1 MKSKKLI
8 SLLLAGAMS
17 LPFAFWT
24 VSADDELTTIAGSTF
39 NGSVDGFEARADGG
53 WKDETRPYPVEY
65 TNEVNHTEGDNT
77 GALKFNLYEATWYFN
92 YGNQRLFR
100 VAKKLSTFENLE
112 LKKGEKYKISAYVR
126 GTKGLA
132 DSYSNNLKFRFGIAP
147 NNGKD
152 GTVQTSEG
160 AYKDVKVLED
170 EWTEVS
176 FILDPTQ
183 DVNSNYYLMLQ
194 MPDGT
199 SYPECTSYNPNT
211 YDYAEYSKGQ
221 YRAIYLDDVK
231 IERYAKAPFELV
243 SVTKGGIA
251 LKNGAAVYNNEKIT
265 VEFSKYLQSDQTGA
279 VTATAGDGTEIT
291 PSLSASLNKL
301 YITLPDAVH
310 DTTYTLSLGNFTALD
325 GDTLNVGTEYSLTA
339 DNKVIFYDTF
349 DDNLCALAQAES
361 IRADGVTYTAGENNT
376 DGKTAGAVRLGI
388 YGRNIIANT
397 QIGYYGID
405 RTIGGKIEAGKTY
418 EVSAYIKG
426 EPGRYKTP
434 KQNEFK
440 FALGV
445 YPDALITSNT
455 WYGQETNGQAQLA
468 VSDEWQKVSFLWTPE
483 DDGKTDYSTYRV
495 RINPVNGQEYIQG
508 STESDTN
515 YLLYYID
522 DITIRE
528 KPAFELIGVTP
539 GDGAV
544 LKAGDVGITAEFSL
558 PVSEESV
565 VTVKNGKGVVVNSAM
580 TVDNRKIN
588 IAIPGRDHGET
599 YTVIFDSIV
608 STAGETLTIEK
619 TSYTYTADTT
629 IMNQTFD
636 ENTGTFGVSDWRGC
650 FKNCYDYSA
659 AENRTPG
666 KDAGSVRLSMY
677 STEQAWAG
685 GKLNYSSRF
694 GIDSDLGTG
703 IEAGR
708 NYVVSAYIKGEPGR
722 YINGFK
728 FQMGIYKLNK
738 GSSVDDIVV
747 NYPVDIKITDEWQK
761 MAFVWTAPE
770 DLSDLKLRI
779 NPVKPQTF
787 NSGADNYD
795 IFYIDDVS
803 IMPVGNVPSAYL
815 SDVAVT
821 YTDGETTKAVAT
833 AADLNGKA
841 VTVSAT
847 LTNLG
852 ANTQPYTLI
861 AAVYDENGK
870 LIDVKAAEG
879 SMEVGSKADIT
890 VTGLDLTNVS
900 EAAAMKIFAWDR
912 SNNTQTPLTGVY
924 NPF

>member
-8 SLLLAGAMS
+8 SLLLAGAMT
-17 LPFAFWT
+17 LPFTFWT
-24 VSADDELTTIAGSTF
+24 ASAEDKFTLLASDNFAE
-39 NGSVDGFEARADGG
+39 NVDGYVAGGVAEGAVNPKFSTDSHTSDGSGSLEFGLHHNSQYAALPENMAMRGVGRQLKSFTGLSFE
-53 WKDETRPYPVEY
+53 V
-65 TNEVNHTEGDNT
+65 
-77 GALKFNLYEATWYFN
+77 
-92 YGNQRLFR
+92 
-100 VAKKLSTFENLE
+100 
-112 LKKGEKYKISAYVR
+112 GEKYRVSAYI
-126 GTKGLA
+126 KGHETRYHSRKMRL
-132 DSYSNNLKFRFGIAP
+132 GIVAA
-147 NNGKD
+147 NSKD
-152 GTVQTSEG
+152 GSAIGNTK
-160 AYKDVKVLED
+160 AYADVKPVSN
-170 EWTEVS
+170 EWTEVAFDYEPTTTVNTDWYLRL
-176 FILDPTQ
+176 FIPQNAKIGYDWNNDTY
-183 DVNSNYYLMLQ
+183 VYSN
-194 MPDGT
+194 DI
-199 SYPECTSYNPNT
+199 
-211 YDYAEYSKGQ
+211 YD
-221 YRAIYLDDVK
+221 IVYLDDIK
-231 IERYAKAPFELV
+231 IERYAKVPLELV
-243 SVTKGGIA
+243 SVTKGGTA
-251 LKNGAAVYNNEKIT
+251 LKSENTLYNNEKIT
-265 VEFSKYLQSDQTGA
+265 VEFSKNLQSDQTGA
-279 VTATAGDGTEIT
+279 VTATADDGTEIT
-291 PSLSASLNKL
+291 PSLSVSGTTLT
-301 YITLPDAVH
+301 ITLPEAVQ
-310 DTTYTLSLGNFTALD
+310 DTKYTLKLGNFTAVD
-325 GDTLNVGTEYSLTA
+325 GDTLDVGMEYNLTA

-361 IRADGVTYTAGENNT
+361 IRADGVTYTAGENIT
-376 DGKTAGAVRLGI
+376 DGKTAGAVRLGF
-388 YGRNIIANT
+388 YGSNIINNM

-434 KQNEFK
+434 QQNEFK

-445 YPDALITSNT
+445 YPDAHITSNT
-455 WYGQETNGQAQLA
+455 WYGQQTNGQAQLA
-468 VSDEWQKVSFLWTPE
+468 VSDEWQKVSFLWTPK

-508 STESDTN
+508 NTESDTN

-528 KPAFELIGVTP
+528 KPSFELIGVTP

-544 LKAGDVGITAEFSL
+544 LKVGDVGITAEFSL

-565 VTVKNGKGVVVNSAM
+565 VTVKNGKGVVVNSAI
-580 TVDNRKIN
+580 TVNNRKIN
-588 IAIPGRDHGET
+588 IAIPGRDQGET

-608 STAGETLTIEK
+608 STAGETLTIEE
-619 TSYTYTADTT
+619 TYTYTADST

-636 ENTGTFGVSDWRGC
+636 EDTGTFGVSDWKDSVKG
-650 FKNCYDYSA
+650 CYDYSTIA
-659 AENRTPG
+659 NRTPG
-666 KDAGSVRLSMY
+666 KDAGSVRLYMY
-677 STEQAWAG
+677 STEQNWMG
-685 GKLNYSSRF
+685 GKPNYSANF
-694 GIDSDLGTG
+694 GIDSDLGKG

-708 NYVVSAYIKGEPGR
+708 KYVVSAYVKGEPGR
-722 YINGFK
+722 YIDGFK
-728 FQMGIYKLNK
+728 FQMGIYRLNEQTK
-738 GSSVDDIVV
+738 GSYVHDIVAGH
-747 NYPVDIKITDEWQK
+747 PVELKVSDEWQK
-761 MAFVWTAPE
+761 MSFVWTAPS

-779 NPVKPQTF
+779 NPVYLQHF

-852 ANTQPYTLI
+852 ANAQPYTLI

-879 SMEVGSKADIT
+879 SMEVGSKAVIT

>member
-8 SLLLAGAMS
+8 SLLLAGAMT

-24 VSADDELTTIAGSTF
+24 ASAEDTTVVIANNTFTRDVEGFVGNDKNAVFKADISRTDDGSGSIEFGLHHDGWPEAVCNFGQRACIGMGKKLGSFENVSFEAGKKYRVSAYIKGAEDRYHTRQYWLGITKGNNKDNSVGGNIFAY
-39 NGSVDGFEARADGG
+39 GSVVPSTAD
-53 WKDETRPYPVEY
+53 WTQVSFDWEPTAMDTSWYLRLFLPNNISNNWDTVEHL
-65 TNEVNHTEGDNT
+65 TSAN
-77 GALKFNLYEATWYFN
+77 NLYDI
-92 YGNQRLFR
+92 
-100 VAKKLSTFENLE
+100 V
-112 LKKGEKYKISAYVR
+112 
-126 GTKGLA
+126 
-132 DSYSNNLKFRFGIAP
+132 
-147 NNGKD
+147 
-152 GTVQTSEG
+152 
-160 AYKDVKVLED
+160 
-170 EWTEVS
+170 
-176 FILDPTQ
+176 
-183 DVNSNYYLMLQ
+183 
-194 MPDGT
+194 
-199 SYPECTSYNPNT
+199 
-211 YDYAEYSKGQ
+211 
-221 YRAIYLDDVK
+221 YLDDVT
-231 IERYAKAPFELV
+231 IEEYAATPLELV
-243 SVTKGGIA
+243 SVTKGGAA
-251 LKNGAAVYNNEKIT
+251 LKSENTLYNNEKIT
-265 VEFSKYLQSDQTGA
+265 VEFSKNLQSDQTGA
-279 VTATAGDGTEIT
+279 VTVVDEAGTEVAATLSVRDTKLNIT
-291 PSLSASLNKL
+291 
-301 YITLPDAVH
+301 IPDAVQGGK
-310 DTTYTLSLGNFTALD
+310 YTLKLGKFTALD
-325 GDTLNVGTEYSLTA
+325 GTELNLGSEYNLTA

-361 IRADGVTYTAGENNT
+361 IRADGVTYTAGENIT
-376 DGKTAGAVRLGI
+376 DGKTAGAVRLGF
-388 YGRNIIANT
+388 YGRNITNSAN
-397 QIGYYGID
+397 IGYYGID

-434 KQNEFK
+434 QQNEFK

-445 YPDALITSNT
+445 YPDANITSNT
-455 WYGQETNGQAQLA
+455 WYGQQTNGQAQLA
-468 VSDEWQKVSFLWTPE
+468 VSDEWQKVSFLWTPK

-508 STESDTN
+508 NTESDTN

-528 KPAFELIGVTP
+528 KPSFELIGVTP

-544 LKAGDVGITAEFSL
+544 LKVGDVGITAEFSL

-565 VTVKNGKGVVVNSAM
+565 VTVKNSKGVVVNSAI
-580 TVDNRKIN
+580 TVNNRKIN

-608 STAGETLTIEK
+608 STAGETLTIEE
-619 TSYTYTADTT
+619 TYTYTADST

-636 ENTGTFGVSDWRGC
+636 EDTGTFGVSDWKDSVKG
-650 FKNCYDYSA
+650 CYDYSTIA
-659 AENRTPG
+659 NRTPG
-666 KDAGSVRLSMY
+666 KDAGSVRLYMY
-677 STEQAWAG
+677 STEQNWMG
-685 GKLNYSSRF
+685 GKPNYSANF
-694 GIDSDLGTG
+694 GIDSDLGKG

-708 NYVVSAYIKGEPGR
+708 KYVVSAYVKGEPGR
-722 YINGFK
+722 YIDGFK
-728 FQMGIYKLNK
+728 FQMGIYRLNEQTK
-738 GSSVDDIVV
+738 GSYVHDVV
-747 NYPVDIKITDEWQK
+747 AGHPVELKVSDEWQK
-761 MAFVWTAPE
+761 MSFVWTAPS

-779 NPVKPQTF
+779 NPVYLQDF

-852 ANTQPYTLI
+852 ANAQPYTLI